1 MVCPKGRPIV
11 TQATTEVPASS
22 VVHIEAPLHVPY
34 KTSKSQKVSK
44 FYQPTNLGKGKLPL
58 KLSSATKLTSVVLHR
73 FSKDD
78 KQSAATRFLET
89 S

>member
-1 MVCPKGRPIV
+1 MVYLKGRPIV

-22 VVHIEAPLHVPY
+22 VAHIKAPLHAPY
-34 KTSKSQKVSK
+34 RTSISQSVSK
-44 FYQPTNLGKGKLPL
+44 FHQTNDLGKGKLPL

-78 KQSAATRFLET
+78 KQSAATRFLEI